1 MLEVA
6 HSAGFFANLAY
17 FSASGAISQNV
28 GLDHLQVVD
37 SAGHRERLK
46 RLPR

>member
-17 FSASGAISQNV
+17 FSAIEAVSQIA
-28 GLDHLQVVD
+28 GRDRLQVVD
-37 SAGHRERLK
+37 FAGRRKRLK
-46 RLPR
+46 TLPR